1 ELAPEAV
8 DGLVVNTCTG
18 YLCPG
23 LSSYVAEDLG
33 LRTDL
38 RVLDLMGMGCG
49 GAVPNW
55 EAATGLLA
63 RSQCGPVLSIAVEVC
78 TATIFMG
85 PEPDLV
91 VRAARALQ
99 AETGCDAGVSIR
111 VDKRLPMGG
120 GLGGGS
126 SDAATTL
133 HALNRLWGTALAT
146 DRLAELGLQL
156 GADVPVFVRGEAA
169 WGEGVGESLDP
180 VELATPWYLV
190 LVPRCQVS
198 TAAVFGDPGL
208 TRGSAPITLADF
220 LRGNADN
227 DCLATVLA
235 NYPVVA
241 SAYRWLAERAE
252 AKLTGTGA
260 CLFAALPDRAAAE
273 RLRGEVPPE
282 LPAFVAR
289 GRNRSPLFASPRD
302 EDANS

>member
-1 ELAPEAV
+1 MAMWIPRPDADGAWLAPAK
-8 DGLVVNTCTG
+8 LN
-18 YLCPG
+18 LM
-23 LSSYVAEDLG
+23 
-33 LRTDL
+33 L
-38 RVLDLMGMGCG
+38 RVLGRRPDGYHRLQTVFQFVDRCDRLFFEPRADGR
-49 GAVPNW
+49 V
-55 EAATGLLA
+55 ERLD
-63 RSQCGPVLSIAVEVC
+63 GPAEIP
-78 TATIFMG
+78 
-85 PEPDLV
+85 PEQDLV

-146 DRLAELGLQL
+146 DRLAELGLRL

-169 WGEGVGESLDP
+169 WGEGVGESLEP

-302 EDANS
+302 EDPNS